1 MRFVC
6 SIYKDRPKTCIGYP
20 WNIANQIF
28 ADCQFLNEAKDDLLS
43 MEELKEL
50 KSDEEISEYCVTCGK
65 CCFFGP
71 AACSKLIIIEDENT
85 ERIVQD
91 IEE

>member
-1 MRFVC
+1 M
-6 SIYKDRPKTCIGYP
+6 GYP

-28 ADCQFLNEAKDDLLS
+28 AECQFLNEAKDDLLT
-43 MEELKEL
+43 MEELQKT
-50 KSDEEISEYCVTCGK
+50 KSEEEISEFCVKCGR

-71 AACSKLIIIEDENT
+71 AACSKLKIVSEDDK
-85 ERIVQD
+85 D

>member
-1 MRFVC
+1 MIGLKYLC
-6 SIYKDRPKTCIGYP
+6 TIYKNRPQTCKEYP

-43 MEELKEL
+43 MEELLQK
-50 KSDEEISEYCVTCGK
+50 KSDEEISDFCVKCGK

-71 AACSKLIIIEDENT
+71 SACSKLK
-85 ERIVQD
+85 IVD
-91 IEE
+91 DD